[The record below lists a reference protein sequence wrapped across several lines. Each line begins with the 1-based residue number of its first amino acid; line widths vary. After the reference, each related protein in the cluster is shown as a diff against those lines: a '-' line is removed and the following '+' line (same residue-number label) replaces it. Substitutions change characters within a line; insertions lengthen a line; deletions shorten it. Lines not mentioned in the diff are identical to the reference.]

1 MTIFC
6 SHCHRPLQAEM
17 SCLPRRGKE
26 VPRASKPFRSTKSAS
41 KARRDQINMELQALR
56 SLLPIS
62 AREKERLSYLH
73 TMALVCLQLRGAQL
87 FPPGTHSTA
96 APHMSL
102 ALRGAL
108 LLPHHGSASPCDPSP
123 ADCAAP
129 AGPALGTEL
138 LSLLPGFLL
147 VLSANGK
154 LVYVS
159 ENVAQVLG
167 LSMVRPAHCGHCP
180 HVPVLVPFPC
190 ACGSSGLPGSPQPLC
205 CQVELLAHGDTVFD
219 ILDQQGHEDVR
230 KKLLLAQEE
239 PGREVTFV
247 CEMRTSK
254 AFQQQHGGNRAV
266 VVRGRFTAL
275 RWPPSRSATAF
286 LALCSPVRQLPADAG
301 SQEDLFQSTHSLDM
315 TFTNATESVIYHLG
329 YHREELMGQSWYSLL
344 HPEDADLAASQ
355 HRAVDLSHMS
365 FEELLQMQNDSRTSV
380 CKQVT
385 SGKKTA
391 KPTKA
396 TVKQQQGKKGPLEM
410 SAKKPVPFLRQVVS
424 VRKKVHRDPRFDDLS
439 GEYKPEIFMKTYS
452 FLESIKK
459 QEKEMIQKQLKKC
472 RNVEQKEKLQQLLN
486 RMTQQEQALQKQQK
500 LRERELSWKRQQRE
514 LAKQGK
520 KPFFLKKSEMKKLE
534 LADKYAELKRSGKL
548 ESFLNKKR
556 KRNAIKDKRRLPS
569 QKSL

>member
-26 VPRASKPFRSTKSAS
+26 MPRASKPFRSTKSAS

-87 FPPGTHSTA
+87 FPPG
-96 APHMSL
+96 
-102 ALRGAL
+102 
-108 LLPHHGSASPCDPSP
+108 
-123 ADCAAP
+123 CAAP

-147 VLSANGK
+147 VLSADGK
-154 LVYVS
+154 LVYIS

-167 LSMVRPAHCGHCP
+167 LSMV
-180 HVPVLVPFPC
+180 
-190 ACGSSGLPGSPQPLC
+190 
-205 CQVELLAHGDTVFD
+205 ELLAHGDMVFD
-219 ILDQQGHEDVR
+219 ILDPQAHEDVR

-254 AFQQQHGGNRAV
+254 AFQLQHKGNRAV

-275 RWPPSRSATAF
+275 RWPPSRSTTAF
-286 LALCSPVRQLPADAG
+286 LALCSPVRRLPADAG

-315 TFTNATESVIYHLG
+315 TFTDATESVTYHLG

-365 FEELLQMQNDSRTSV
+365 FEELLQMQNDARTSV
-380 CKQVT
+380 CKQMT
-385 SGKKTA
+385 RGKKTA

-396 TVKQQQGKKGPLEM
+396 PAKQQQGKKGPLEM

-452 FLESIKK
+452 FLDSIKK

-486 RMTQQEQALQKQQK
+486 RMTQQEQAQKKQQK